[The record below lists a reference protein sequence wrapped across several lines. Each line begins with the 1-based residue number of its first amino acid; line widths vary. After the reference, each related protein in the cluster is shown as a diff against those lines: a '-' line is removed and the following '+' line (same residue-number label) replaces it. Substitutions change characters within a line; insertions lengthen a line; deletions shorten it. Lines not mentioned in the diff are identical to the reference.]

1 MENLAAVAR
10 GFPGRVKYNL
20 IVPGAAAQHHFEVS
34 KSFVHVPM
42 QKEKVGDR
50 PLHRRQVGG
59 KEVSAAQASLG
70 LPALPL
76 KLVGGAQFEPGLR
89 VVGIQLD
96 GALEMRHGPVG
107 IGVRWVV
114 LIEAAQPQLI
124 VGVARIEP
132 RRALETRKGG
142 LLSGAFR
149 QVVPEDPKSQ
159 KGDQGHRHE
168 DGGASPEFAG
178 EKDLHRNRIRGSGFR
193 IQGSGFRIRAQHSR
207 ISGFDSRFKI

>member
-1 MENLAAVAR
+1 
-10 GFPGRVKYNL
+10 
-20 IVPGAAAQHHFEVS
+20 
-34 KSFVHVPM
+34 
-42 QKEKVGDR
+42 
-50 PLHRRQVGG
+50 
-59 KEVSAAQASLG
+59 
-70 LPALPL
+70 
-76 KLVGGAQFEPGLR
+76 AQFEPGLR

-114 LIEAAQPQLI
+114 LIETARPQLI

-159 KGDQGHRHE
+159 KGDQGYRHE

-178 EKDLHRNRIRGSGFR
+178 EKDLHRNRIRGSG
-193 IQGSGFRIRAQHSR
+193 
-207 ISGFDSRFKI
+207 

>member
-1 MENLAAVAR
+1 M
-10 GFPGRVKYNL
+10 
-20 IVPGAAAQHHFEVS
+20 
-34 KSFVHVPM
+34 
-42 QKEKVGDR
+42 
-50 PLHRRQVGG
+50 
-59 KEVSAAQASLG
+59 
-70 LPALPL
+70 PALPL
-76 KLVGGAQFEPGLR
+76 KLVGGAQLEPGLR

-114 LIEAAQPQLI
+114 LIETAQPQLI

-159 KGDQGHRHE
+159 KGDQGHRRKDHE
-168 DGGASPEFAG
+168 GSPEFAG
-178 EKDLHRNRIRGSGFR
+178 NGELHKNR
-193 IQGSGFRIRAQHSR
+193 IQGSGFRGQDPQSLILNILKLQSA
-207 ISGFDSRFKI
+207 I